1 MRLTIE
7 LDGRERSA
15 EVDPRQRLVE
25 ALREC
30 FGALAPKIGCGTG
43 DCGACTIEQDGLLV
57 KSCLKLAV
65 AAQGSRITTLEGVA
79 PPGELTDLQRT
90 FWERHAF
97 QCGFCI
103 SGMVLCARE
112 LLEHDPDPS
121 DEAIRGALDAN
132 LCRCTGYQNIVAA
145 VRDTAAA
152 RRAR

>member
-15 EVDPRQRLVE
+15 EVDPRMRLVE

-30 FGALAPKIGCGTG
+30 FGALAPKVGCGTG

-57 KSCLKLAV
+57 KSCLKLAA
-65 AAQGSRITTLEGVA
+65 AAQGSSMTTLEGLA
-79 PPGELTDLQRT
+79 PPGELTELQRA
-90 FWERHAF
+90 FWEHHAF
-97 QCGFCI
+97 QCGFCV

-112 LLEHDPDPS
+112 LLERDPDPS

-145 VRDTAAA
+145 VRYAAAA
-152 RRAR
+152 RRTR

>member
-1 MRLTIE
+1 MRLTID

-15 EVDPRQRLVE
+15 EVDTRLRLVE

-65 AAQGSRITTLEGVA
+65 AAQGSRITTLEGLA
-79 PPGELTDLQRT
+79 PRGELTELQCA
-90 FWERHAF
+90 FWEHHAF
-97 QCGFCI
+97 QCGFCV
-103 SGMVLCARE
+103 SGMVLSARE
-112 LLEHDPDPS
+112 LLARDPDPS
-121 DEAIRGALDAN
+121 DEAIREALDAN

-145 VRDTAAA
+145 VRSAASA